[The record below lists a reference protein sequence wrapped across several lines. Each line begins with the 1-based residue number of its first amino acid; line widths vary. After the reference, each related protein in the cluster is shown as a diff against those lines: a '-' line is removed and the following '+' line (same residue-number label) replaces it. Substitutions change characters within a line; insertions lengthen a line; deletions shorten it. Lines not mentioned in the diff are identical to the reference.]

1 MAGETEMNTNGRARD
16 KQPDVATSFSEL
28 AHDVIELGELQ
39 AQLFALDVKSTVKK
53 TSSSV
58 LLSVIG
64 LVVLL
69 GTVPVVLLAVGYLI
83 AEIFDWPI
91 SAGLGIAAV
100 VGIAISAGI
109 LLLGWSRLKAGLN
122 SMQRSSEEL
131 RRNIAWIKSTLR
143 SRRSATSAI
152 DRPISAPTNP
162 R

>member
-1 MAGETEMNTNGRARD
+1 MTGETEMNPNGRFRD

-58 LLSVIG
+58 LLTIIG
-64 LVVLL
+64 VCVLL
-69 GTVPVVLLAVGYLI
+69 GSVPVILFALGYLI
-83 AEIFDWPI
+83 AEVLDWPV

-109 LLLGWSRLKAGLN
+109 LLLAWNRLSAGLN

-131 RRNIAWIKSTLR
+131 RRNIAWIKATLK
-143 SRRSATSAI
+143 SRKTGGVAV
-152 DRPISAPTNP
+152 DRPVGMPTNP

>member
-1 MAGETEMNTNGRARD
+1 MNTNGRFRD

-58 LLSVIG
+58 LLNIIG
-64 LVVLL
+64 VCVLL
-69 GTVPVVLLAVGYLI
+69 GSVPVILFALGYLI
-83 AEIFDWPI
+83 AELLDWPV

-109 LLLGWSRLKAGLN
+109 LLLAWNRLSAGLN

-131 RRNIAWIKSTLR
+131 RRNIAWIKSTLK
-143 SRRSATSAI
+143 SREAAGSAI
-152 DRPISAPTNP
+152 DRPVVAPTNP

>member
-1 MAGETEMNTNGRARD
+1 MNTNGRARD

-39 AQLFALDVKSTVKK
+39 AQLFAIDVKSTVKK
-53 TSSSV
+53 TGSSV

-64 LVVLL
+64 LCVLL
-69 GTVPVVLLAVGYLI
+69 GTVPIILSALGYLI
-83 AEIFDWPI
+83 AELLDWPV
-91 SAGLGIAAV
+91 SAGLGIAAA
-100 VGIAISAGI
+100 VGIVISAVI
-109 LLLGWSRLKAGLN
+109 LLLAWNRLSAGLN

-143 SRRSATSAI
+143 SRRSAAPTM
-152 DRPISAPTNP
+152 DRPITAPTNP

>member
-1 MAGETEMNTNGRARD
+1 MNTNGRFRD

-58 LLSVIG
+58 LLTIIG
-64 LVVLL
+64 VCVLL
-69 GTVPVVLLAVGYLI
+69 GSVPVILFALGYLI
-83 AEIFDWPI
+83 SELLDWPV
-91 SAGLGIAAV
+91 SAGLGISAA

-109 LLLGWSRLKAGLN
+109 LLLAWNRLSAGLN

-131 RRNIAWIKSTLR
+131 RRNIAWIKSTLK
-143 SRRSATSAI
+143 SRKSTGSAI
-152 DRPISAPTNP
+152 DRPVGAPTNP

>member
-1 MAGETEMNTNGRARD
+1 MAGEAEMNTNGRMRD
-16 KQPDVATSFSEL
+16 KQPDVATSFAEL

-39 AQLFALDVKSTVKK
+39 GQLFALDVKSTVKK

-58 LLSVIG
+58 LMSIIG

-69 GTVPVVLLAVGYLI
+69 GTVPVILLALGYLV
-83 AEIFDWPI
+83 AELLDWPV

-100 VGIAISAGI
+100 IGIAISAGI
-109 LLLGWSRLKAGLN
+109 LLLGWNRLRAGLN

-143 SRRSATSAI
+143 SRKSTSPVE
-152 DRPISAPTNP
+152 RPTAAPTNP